1 MAELAASLRQAAPEL
16 DGPVECVHSATAAY
30 DENGFEA
37 AAVTAVAMAMGAP
50 QFVKRTIHRVE
61 VTFDRP
67 HAVVAVARGG
77 AWEGVPLF
85 HCWVTP

>member
-1 MAELAASLRQAAPEL
+1 MQA
-16 DGPVECVHSATAAY
+16 ATAAY
-30 DENGFEA
+30 DENGFEG
-37 AAVTAVAMAMGAP
+37 AVTAIAMLMGAP
-50 QFVKRTIHRVE
+50 EFVQRTIHRVE

-77 AWEGVPLF
+77 PWEGVPLF

>member
-1 MAELAASLRQAAPEL
+1 MQAAT
-16 DGPVECVHSATAAY
+16 TAH

-37 AAVTAVAMAMGAP
+37 AAVTALVMTTGAP
-50 QFVKRTIHRVE
+50 QFVERTIHRVE

-67 HAVVAVARGG
+67 HAVVVVARGG
-77 AWEGVPLF
+77 PWEGMPLF